1 MTLTETV
8 RAQTRQAVAEL
19 LAAARMRAGDI
30 FIIGCSSSE
39 VVGQRIGCGSSMEA
53 AQAVWEGAAPLLAES
68 GLYLAAQCCEHLNRA
83 IVVERAALPPW
94 AETVNAV
101 PQPHAGGSFA
111 TAAYAHMADP
121 VLVENIRAGA
131 GIDIGGT
138 LIGMH
143 LRLWPSPCGS
153 VWPASAR
160 PAFFARARGRN
171 TSAAAAPYIKQ
182 TNWRCRVK

>member
-39 VVGQRIGCGSSMEA
+39 VVGQRIGRGSSMEA

-83 IVVERAALPPW
+83 IVVERAALP
-94 AETVNAV
+94 AV
-101 PQPHAGGSFA
+101 GG
-111 TAAYAHMADP
+111 
-121 VLVENIRAGA
+121 NGKR
-131 GIDIGGT
+131 
-138 LIGMH
+138 
-143 LRLWPSPCGS
+143 R
-153 VWPASAR
+153 ASA
-160 PAFFARARGRN
+160 PRGRFLCHRRICAHGGPR
-171 TSAAAAPYIKQ
+171 TGGEHP
-182 TNWRCRVK
+182 RGRGH

>member
-39 VVGQRIGCGSSMEA
+39 VVGQRIGRGSSMEA

-83 IVVERAALPPW
+83 IVVEADAVKG
-94 AETVNAV
+94 AEIVNVV
-101 PQPHAGGSFA
+101 PQPKAGGSFA
-111 TAAYAHMADP
+111 TAAYHGFREP
-121 VLVENIRAGA
+121 VVVEEIRADA
-131 GIDIGGT
+131 GLDIGAT

-143 LRLWPSPCGS
+143 LKRVAVPVRLKTTHIGE
-153 VWPASAR
+153 AILIAAR
-160 PAFFARARGRN
+160 TRPKFIGGVRAVYDQSRL
-171 TSAAAAPYIKQ
+171 
-182 TNWRCRVK
+182 

>member
-39 VVGQRIGCGSSMEA
+39 VVGQRIGRGSSMEA

-111 TAAYAHMADP
+111 TAAYTGLNHP
-121 VLVENIRAGA
+121 VAVEYIRAHA
-131 GIDIGGT
+131 GIDIGDT

-143 LRLWPSPCGS
+143 LRDVAVPVRIATKEIGS
-153 VWPASAR
+153 AHVVCAR
-160 PAFFARARGRN
+160 TRLKFIGGVRAH
-171 TSAAAAPYIKQ
+171 YDEELM
-182 TNWRCRVK
+182 

>member
-39 VVGQRIGCGSSMEA
+39 VVGQRIGRGSSMEA

-83 IVVERAALPPW
+83 IVVERAAL
-94 AETVNAV
+94 
-101 PQPHAGGSFA
+101 
-111 TAAYAHMADP
+111 
-121 VLVENIRAGA
+121 RRGA
-131 GIDIGGT
+131 K
-138 LIGMH
+138 
-143 LRLWPSPCGS
+143 R
-153 VWPASAR
+153 
-160 PAFFARARGRN
+160 
-171 TSAAAAPYIKQ
+171 
-182 TNWRCRVK
+182 